1 MRYKL
6 IGENDFFVNPVQT
19 ILKNRGIED
28 MESFLNLDASV
39 TDHWSKL
46 KNIKGA
52 AECLIEH
59 VKRKSQVFIQ
69 VDPDC
74 DGYCS
79 SAILI
84 NYLKKVF
91 PDVNITWRLQEGKE
105 HGVFVDKVPE
115 DTDLVIIPDAGSNQ
129 YDEHKALKEKG
140 IDVLVLDHHET
151 DKESEYAIVV
161 NNQLSPEYGSKAMT
175 GAGIILEFCR
185 ALDDKLGVKYAEDYS
200 DLAAIGII
208 GDMADMQE
216 LGTRYNALQGIKE
229 AKNPLYKALLEKQ
242 NHSMGGEVNIINLTF
257 YIVPLINAV
266 VRSGTQEE
274 KEQMMRAF
282 LESDEEIFYK
292 YRDIERYEPIA
303 INTARM
309 MGNIKARQGRAVK
322 KGVEILEERI
332 EQRNLLNNKIL
343 IVNVAGIIDKDFT
356 GLVANQVS
364 NKYKRPT
371 LLIRPDAK
379 GECKGSARGY
389 DKGHIKDFK
398 EFLNETELFNFCEG
412 HSNALGVGIDS
423 DKLIEANN
431 LFNELLKDVEVDLNT
446 YEVDFVVPC
455 KQLTSELVLEIH
467 KHRDVWSRNVEEPL
481 LAIKDIKV
489 KAKDISFFKGKKAGK
504 TGTLKFKANGVDVVK
519 FYCRDEE
526 YEEHFKGKDFK
537 IDVIG
542 KCDLNEYKG
551 KKFAQ
556 IKIEDYEI
564 TEIKEEELI
573 F

>member
-1 MRYKL
+1 VRYKL

-242 NHSMGGEVNIINLTF
+242 NHSMG
-257 YIVPLINAV
+257 
-266 VRSGTQEE
+266 E
-274 KEQMMRAF
+274 K
-282 LESDEEIFYK
+282 
-292 YRDIERYEPIA
+292 
-303 INTARM
+303 
-309 MGNIKARQGRAVK
+309 
-322 KGVEILEERI
+322 
-332 EQRNLLNNKIL
+332 
-343 IVNVAGIIDKDFT
+343 
-356 GLVANQVS
+356 
-364 NKYKRPT
+364 
-371 LLIRPDAK
+371 
-379 GECKGSARGY
+379 
-389 DKGHIKDFK
+389 
-398 EFLNETELFNFCEG
+398 
-412 HSNALGVGIDS
+412 
-423 DKLIEANN
+423 
-431 LFNELLKDVEVDLNT
+431 
-446 YEVDFVVPC
+446 
-455 KQLTSELVLEIH
+455 
-467 KHRDVWSRNVEEPL
+467 
-481 LAIKDIKV
+481 
-489 KAKDISFFKGKKAGK
+489 
-504 TGTLKFKANGVDVVK
+504 
-519 FYCRDEE
+519 
-526 YEEHFKGKDFK
+526 
-537 IDVIG
+537 
-542 KCDLNEYKG
+542 
-551 KKFAQ
+551 
-556 IKIEDYEI
+556 
-564 TEIKEEELI
+564 
-573 F
+573 

>member
-1 MRYKL
+1 MKYKL
-6 IGENDFFVNPVQT
+6 IGENDFFVNPIET
-19 ILKNRGIED
+19 ILKNRGID
-28 MESFLNLDASV
+28 DIKRFLNLDESV
-39 TDHWSKL
+39 TDHWNTL
-46 KNIKGA
+46 VNIEKA
-52 AECLIEH
+52 IECLLKHI
-59 VKRKSQVFIQ
+59 KNKSKVFVQ
-69 VDPDC
+69 VDCDT

-84 NYLKKVF
+84 NYLKRVY
-91 PDVNITWRLQEGKE
+91 PEVDIEWRLQDGKE
-105 HGVFVDKVPE
+105 HGVFVDKIPE
-115 DTDLVIIPDAGSNQ
+115 DVNLVIIPDAGSEQ
-129 YDEHKALKEKG
+129 YEEHAKLKERG
-140 IDVLVLDHHET
+140 IDVIVLDHHECE
-151 DKESEYAIVV
+151 KESEDAIVV
-161 NNQLSPEYGSKAMT
+161 NNQLSPNYHSKAMT
-175 GAGIILEFCR
+175 GAGIVLELCR
-185 ALDDKLGVKYAEDYS
+185 ALDNRLDLSYAEDYS

-216 LGTRYNALQGIKE
+216 LGTRYNALQGMHKVC
-229 AKNPLYKALLEKQ
+229 NPLYKALLEKQ
-242 NHSMGGEVNIINLTF
+242 DYSMGSEINAINLTF

-266 VRSGTQEE
+266 VRSGKQKE

-282 LESDEEIFYK
+282 LESDEEVFYK
-292 YRDIERYEPIA
+292 YRDIEKYEPIA
-303 INTARM
+303 VNTARM
-309 MGNIKARQGRAVK
+309 MGNVKQRQAKAVK
-322 KGVEILEERI
+322 KGVGILEERI
-332 EQRNLLNNKIL
+332 EQKNLLDNKVL

-398 EFLNETELFNFCEG
+398 EFLKETQLFNYCSG
-412 HSNALGVGIDS
+412 HGNAFGVGIDGK
-423 DKLIEANN
+423 KLIEANS
-431 LFNELLKDVEVDLNT
+431 LFNEILKDVEVDLDT
-446 YEVDFVVPC
+446 YEVDFIVPC

-467 KHRDVWSRNVEEPL
+467 KHRGVWSRNVDEPL
-481 LAIKDIKV
+481 LAIKDIEV
-489 KAKDISFFKGKKAGK
+489 KAKDINFFKGKKAGK

-526 YEEHFKGKDFK
+526 YEEYFKGKDFK

-564 TEIKEEELI
+564 TELKEKELI